1 MPDVPHPTAG
11 SRREQL
17 PGVINEELFAGAVLL
32 AENDVEL
39 AAPALVEFAETA
51 VAVAL
56 GISLDV
62 LFPQQLQGDM
72 LVRLQLLVN
81 RGKVGFD
88 TALTRRPR
96 HTSAEQALFELSLV
110 AVRRQ
115 GP

>member
-1 MPDVPHPTAG
+1 MLET
-11 SRREQL
+11 L
-17 PGVINEELFAGAVLL
+17 PSFRLILHWTTL
-32 AENDVEL
+32 
-39 AAPALVEFAETA
+39 
-51 VAVAL
+51 
-56 GISLDV
+56 ISLDV

-81 RGKVGFD
+81 RGEVGFD

-96 HTSAEQALFELSLV
+96 HTPAEQALFELSLV